1 MVPEAGLEPARC
13 YHRGI
18 FLPTTVFTAIL
29 NWKHVCGLDHVFTFK
44 FFKYR
49 KT

>member
-18 FLPTTVFTAIL
+18 FLPTTVFTAIQRY
-29 NWKHVCGLDHVFTFK
+29 VCGLDHVFTFK